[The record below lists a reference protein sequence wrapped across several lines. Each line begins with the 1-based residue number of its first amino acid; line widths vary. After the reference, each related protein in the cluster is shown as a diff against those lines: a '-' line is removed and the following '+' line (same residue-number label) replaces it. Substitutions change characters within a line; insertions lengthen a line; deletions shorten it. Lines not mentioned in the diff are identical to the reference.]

1 MILSINA
8 DYRYEIGPTYNG
20 KVPEEYRLQKN
31 HTGIAYLSWY
41 LRKGSAELTTAETTQ
56 QLRTGDWV
64 FMDPF
69 TTRSHHFSRDA
80 ELISIRFRLNW
91 RGLHFIPPRLGLR
104 IDHSNEDA
112 PLFRSAE
119 ALCAFEATHKT
130 PTHEASPATL
140 CRRSQYFSDW
150 LYHWHLNREA
160 REVHTAAPMDPR
172 ISEIMAII
180 GQRPSVH
187 PIDYAQLRTA
197 VGLSKAQI
205 NRIFK
210 NATGLTPR
218 KWCEALALR
227 AAEDW
232 LQANLLSVKEIA
244 ARLDFFDASH
254 FIKWFRAHT
263 NDTPTAWRTRKT
275 PL

>member
-1 MILSINA
+1 MILSFNT
-8 DYRYEIGPTYNG
+8 DYHYEIGPTYDG

-41 LRKGSAELTTAETTQ
+41 IRKGSVELTTADSTRH
-56 QLRTGDWV
+56 LHKGDWA

-104 IDHSNEDA
+104 TDHPKEDTA
-112 PLFRSAE
+112 LLKSAE
-119 ALCAFEATHKT
+119 ALCAFEAIHRTKTH
-130 PTHEASPATL
+130 PSSPATL
-140 CRRSQYFSDW
+140 CRRSQYFSEW
-150 LYHWHLNREA
+150 LYQWHKNREA
-160 REVHTAAPMDPR
+160 MGVQATAPIDPR
-172 ISEIMAII
+172 VSEIMAII
-180 GQRPSVH
+180 GQRPSIQ
-187 PIDYAQLRTA
+187 PIDYAQLQTTI
-197 VGLSKAQI
+197 GLSKAQI

-210 NATGLTPR
+210 SATGLTPR
-218 KWCEALALR
+218 KWCEAQLLR

-232 LQANLLSVKEIA
+232 LLANQLSVKEIA

-263 NDTPTAWRTRKT
+263 NVTPTVWRTRKT

>member
-8 DYRYEIGPTYNG
+8 DYHYEIGPTYNG

-56 QLRTGDWV
+56 HLRKGDWV

-69 TTRSHHFSRDA
+69 TTRSHHFSPDA

-104 IDHSNEDA
+104 TDHSNEDT
-112 PLFRSAE
+112 PLFQSAE
-119 ALCAFEATHKT
+119 ALCSFEATSRT
-130 PTHEASPATL
+130 EAPAVSPATL
-140 CRRSQYFSDW
+140 CRRSQYFSEW
-150 LYHWHLNREA
+150 LYHWHQNREA
-160 REVHTAAPMDPR
+160 MGVHPSPPMDPR

-180 GQRPSVH
+180 GKRPSIQ
-187 PIDYAQLRTA
+187 PIDHAQLQSA

-205 NRIFK
+205 NRTFK
-210 NATGLTPR
+210 SATGLTPR
-218 KWCEALALR
+218 KWCEAQVLR

-232 LQANLLSVKEIA
+232 LQANQLSVKEIA

-263 NDTPTAWRTRKT
+263 NATPTAWRTRKT
-275 PL
+275 LL